1 MTNTMLRRF
10 LGVLTAAALMCITV
24 AAGCERPV
32 PHGDVTRSA
41 FSEAAP
47 RDTSDLYTQKE
58 PSRDGTGKVYMG
70 REIAQVM
77 GHRGAAWLER
87 PERAETEL
95 PERVVR
101 GLVLDSSDVVAD
113 IGAGTGYFTF
123 RVAPEVPRG
132 TVYAV
137 DIQPEMLDII
147 RRRVEEHGV
156 SNVEPVRGT
165 VQDPNL
171 PGGAVDVA
179 FIVDAYHE
187 FSYPRE
193 MVQGI
198 AEALR
203 PGGRLVLVEYR
214 GEDPTVPIKPLH
226 KMTETQV
233 RREIEAAGLRW
244 RETKDMLPQQH
255 FVVFEKPMDA
265 VGGAP

>member
-1 MTNTMLRRF
+1 MTNTMLRR
-10 LGVLTAAALMCITV
+10 LSGVLIAAVLMCIAV
-24 AAGCERPV
+24 AAGCEQPV
-32 PHGDVTRSA
+32 PNGELTRSA
-41 FSEAAP
+41 FSDAAP
-47 RDTSDLYTQKE
+47 RDTSDLYAQQE

-77 GHRGAAWLER
+77 GHQGAAWLER

-95 PERVVR
+95 PGRVVR
-101 GLVLDSSDVVAD
+101 GLDLDSSDVVAD
-113 IGAGTGYFTF
+113 LGAGTGYFTF
-123 RVAPEVPRG
+123 RVASEVPRG

-137 DIQPEMLDII
+137 DIQPEMLGII
-147 RRRVEEHGV
+147 RRRMEEQGV
-156 SNVEPVRGT
+156 GNVEPVRGT

-171 PGGAVDVA
+171 PKGAVDAA

-187 FSYPRE
+187 FAYPRE

-198 AEALR
+198 REALK
-203 PGGRLVLVEYR
+203 PGGQLVLVEYR

-226 KMTETQV
+226 KMTEAQV

-255 FVVFEKPMDA
+255 FVVFEKPME
-265 VGGAP
+265 APDSE